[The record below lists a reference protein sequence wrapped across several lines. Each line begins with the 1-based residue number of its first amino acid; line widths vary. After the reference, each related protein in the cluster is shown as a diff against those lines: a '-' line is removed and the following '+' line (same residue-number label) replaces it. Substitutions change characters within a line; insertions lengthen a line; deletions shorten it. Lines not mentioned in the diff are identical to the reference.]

1 LKEKKRQRSLLER
14 TEIKQSHG
22 LERKRTQIK
31 EINRKQSKR
40 SRKEKQKGKG
50 KKRTTN
56 FS

>member
-1 LKEKKRQRSLLER
+1 MKEKKRQRSLLER